1 MTRLTFLFSFVGE
14 LCVIQGR
21 GRNWYWW
28 SWFLAEVGQ
37 KSWPRCRPYEQGMQ
51 FTFSILANTT
61 LTVSYT
67 HASSEFQNLEWDDV
81 IFLYFKQ
88 DNRIIDAPRQRKQ
101 TKRYGNEDGDFELSD
116 LDLEE
121 DDEAPLPRRSSWTR
135 VECFRVEKNLLIY
148 G

>member
-1 MTRLTFLFSFVGE
+1 MPKFIGDDKFIFNTYSNKLFFYHV
-14 LCVIQGR
+14 
-21 GRNWYWW
+21 
-28 SWFLAEVGQ
+28 
-37 KSWPRCRPYEQGMQ
+37 
-51 FTFSILANTT
+51 
-61 LTVSYT
+61 
-67 HASSEFQNLEWDDV
+67 
-81 IFLYFKQ
+81 Q

>member
-1 MTRLTFLFSFVGE
+1 M
-14 LCVIQGR
+14 
-21 GRNWYWW
+21 
-28 SWFLAEVGQ
+28 
-37 KSWPRCRPYEQGMQ
+37 
-51 FTFSILANTT
+51 
-61 LTVSYT
+61 SYT
-67 HASSEFQNLEWDDV
+67 HASSEFQNLEWDGV
-81 IFLYFKQ
+81 IFLYCKQ

>member
-1 MTRLTFLFSFVGE
+1 MS
-14 LCVIQGR
+14 
-21 GRNWYWW
+21 N
-28 SWFLAEVGQ
+28 
-37 KSWPRCRPYEQGMQ
+37 
-51 FTFSILANTT
+51 
-61 LTVSYT
+61 T
-67 HASSEFQNLEWDDV
+67 HASFEFQNLEWDDV
-81 IFLYFKQ
+81 IFLYCKQ

>member
-1 MTRLTFLFSFVGE
+1 MLVCKWLSNFSKE
-14 LCVIQGR
+14 KVIK
-21 GRNWYWW
+21 YV
-28 SWFLAEVGQ
+28 L
-37 KSWPRCRPYEQGMQ
+37 
-51 FTFSILANTT
+51 
-61 LTVSYT
+61 
-67 HASSEFQNLEWDDV
+67 
-81 IFLYFKQ
+81 Q

>member
-1 MTRLTFLFSFVGE
+1 
-14 LCVIQGR
+14 
-21 GRNWYWW
+21 
-28 SWFLAEVGQ
+28 
-37 KSWPRCRPYEQGMQ
+37 MQ

-61 LTVSYT
+61 LTVTCT

-81 IFLYFKQ
+81 TFLYFKQ

-116 LDLEE
+116 LDLDE